1 MGAVRAASPARRCPI
16 PHGCDRQKC
25 RLRQAQPTPSPP
37 PVALPSGAP
46 VYPSDSFPFLMITTI
61 CSIAASPKLRDL
73 GSFGGRPGV
82 GGVAN
87 RLVIG
92 IQCWAKKDDSREA
105 ADNGGGLASFG
116 KSERSPQNLL
126 LTV

>member
-73 GSFGGRPGV
+73 GSLVPSRHLMVRHARRESARSLTAVVLGASRRPFLGGRPG
-82 GGVAN
+82 
-87 RLVIG
+87 
-92 IQCWAKKDDSREA
+92 
-105 ADNGGGLASFG
+105 
-116 KSERSPQNLL
+116 
-126 LTV
+126 